1 MRALELTIR
10 CARPDDEAWI
20 RARYA
25 EADFVAH
32 DPSHDVLIAEA
43 SGTPAGLGRL
53 VPCGDGAV
61 ELGGMYVL
69 PGFRGQG
76 VGPGLVRA
84 LIERAG
90 GARIYCIPWTR
101 LEGMYA
107 RHGFRTIEP
116 GGDLP
121 PVVADKLRYCAEH
134 YEEPVCLMVVA
145 AREEAREGESA

>member
-1 MRALELTIR
+1 MDARASRVVIR
-10 CARPDDEAWI
+10 PASAADDAWI
-20 RARYA
+20 HGRYA

-43 SGTPAGLGRL
+43 GGVPVGLGRL
-53 VPCGDGAV
+53 VPCDAGAV

-69 PGFRGQG
+69 EGFRGQG
-76 VGPGLVRA
+76 VGPALVRA

-90 GARIYCIPWTR
+90 RARIYCIPWTR

-116 GGDLP
+116 GADLP
-121 PVVADKLRYCAEH
+121 AAVADKLRYCAEH
-134 YEEPVCLMVVA
+134 YEERVCLMRHFGA
-145 AREEAREGESA
+145 PAGDA